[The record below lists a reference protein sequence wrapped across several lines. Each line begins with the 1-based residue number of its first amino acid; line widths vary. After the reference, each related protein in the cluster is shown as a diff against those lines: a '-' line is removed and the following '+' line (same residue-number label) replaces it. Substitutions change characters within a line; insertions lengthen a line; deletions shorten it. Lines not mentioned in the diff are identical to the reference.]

1 MLRLFRNRDLALLI
15 SGQAISQV
23 GDGIFTVALAWRVYQ
38 SYSSPAALSVVGIA
52 FFVPRLLLTIIG
64 GVLSDRFDR
73 RWTMVVADVGR
84 AIAVGVLGAISLD
97 PKPQL
102 VAIVVLVAFQGIAGS
117 LFGPAENAL
126 LPELV
131 QPEDLSQA
139 NSLRTI
145 VSPVAWTVIGPGLGG
160 ALTATLGPAA
170 AFWADSATYL
180 VSVVTLVMMRARGP
194 ATPTRG
200 ESFLADA
207 RHGFAYVA
215 ARPWLWGP
223 MVTASVAQLL
233 YAGPNQSLVPYLVK
247 YELHATAG
255 ALGLVLATGGLGTLA
270 AGLIIA
276 RLPRPRHIVTAMVLG
291 WALGIGSLAL
301 LGLSRTVWQAAVA
314 VFCWNLLIWSGE
326 ILWLTLLGLTV
337 PNRIRGRVS
346 SIDFLGSYWMIPISM
361 ALTGPLAALVGPR
374 TVLIGAGVGG
384 GLTILLTLLVPGVHR
399 PIYLQSEAVTEPP
412 VRT

>member
-1 MLRLFRNRDLALLI
+1 MLRLLRNRDLALLI

-38 SYSSPAALSVVGIA
+38 SYNSPAALSVVGIA
-52 FFVPRLLLTIIG
+52 FLVPRLLLTIVG
-64 GVLSDRFDR
+64 GVFSDRFDR

-84 AIAVGVLGAISLD
+84 AVAVGALGAISLD

-102 VAIVVLVAFQGIAGS
+102 VVIVVLVAFQGIAGS

-131 QPEDLSQA
+131 PPEDLSQA
-139 NSLRTI
+139 NALRMI
-145 VSPVAWTVIGPGLGG
+145 VSPVAWTVVGPALGG
-160 ALTATLGPAA
+160 ALTASLGPAA
-170 AFWADSATYL
+170 AFWADSATYV
-180 VSVVTLVMMRARGP
+180 VSVVTLVVMPPRPHSQQKQA
-194 ATPTRG
+194 

-207 RHGFAYVA
+207 RQGFAYVA
-215 ARPWLWGP
+215 SRPWLWGP

-247 YELHATAG
+247 YELHASAG
-255 ALGLVLATGGLGTLA
+255 ALGLILAIGGLGTLA
-270 AGLIIA
+270 AGLLA
-276 RLPRPRHIVTAMVLG
+276 GRLPRPRHIVTAMVLG

-301 LGLSRTVWQAAVA
+301 VGLSRTVWQAAAA
-314 VFCWNLLIWSGE
+314 VFLWNLLLWSGE

-346 SIDFLGSYWMIPISM
+346 SIDFLGSYWMMPISM

-374 TVLIGAGVGG
+374 MVLIGAGVGG
-384 GLTILLTLLVPGVHR
+384 GLAVMLTLLVPGVRR
-399 PIYLQSEAVTEPP
+399 PVYLQGSAAAEVP
-412 VRT
+412 

>member
-1 MLRLFRNRDLALLI
+1 MLRLLRNRDLALLI

-38 SYSSPAALSVVGIA
+38 SYNSPAALSVVGIA
-52 FFVPRLLLTIIG
+52 FLVPRLLLTIVG

-84 AIAVGVLGAISLD
+84 AVAVGVLGAISLD

-126 LPELV
+126 MPELV
-131 QPEDLSQA
+131 PPEDLSQA
-139 NSLRTI
+139 NALRMI
-145 VSPVAWTVIGPGLGG
+145 VSPVAWTVVGPALGG
-160 ALTATLGPAA
+160 ALTASLGPAA
-170 AFWADSATYL
+170 AFWADSATYV
-180 VSVVTLVMMRARGP
+180 VSVVTLVVMRART
-194 ATPTRG
+194 ASTPKRR

-207 RHGFAYVA
+207 RQGFAYVA
-215 ARPWLWGP
+215 SRPWLWGP

-247 YELHATAG
+247 YELHASAG
-255 ALGLVLATGGLGTLA
+255 ALGLILAIGGLGTLA
-270 AGLIIA
+270 AGLLA
-276 RLPRPRHIVTAMVLG
+276 GRLPRPRHIVTAMVLG

-301 LGLSRTVWQAAVA
+301 VGLSRTVLQAAAA
-314 VFCWNLLIWSGE
+314 VFLWNLLLWSGE

-346 SIDFLGSYWMIPISM
+346 SIDFLGSYWMMPISM

-374 TVLIGAGVGG
+374 MVLIGAGVGG
-384 GLTILLTLLVPGVHR
+384 GLAVMLTLVVPGVRR
-399 PIYLQSEAVTEPP
+399 PVYLQGSAAAEVP
-412 VRT
+412 

>member
-1 MLRLFRNRDLALLI
+1 MLRLLRNRDLALLI

-52 FFVPRLLLTIIG
+52 FMVPRLLLTIVG

-73 RWTMVVADVGR
+73 RWTMVVADAGR
-84 AIAVGVLGAISLD
+84 AVAVAILGAISVD
-97 PKPQL
+97 PKPDL

-117 LFGPAENAL
+117 LFGPAETAL

-131 QPEDLSQA
+131 PPEDLTGA
-139 NSLRTI
+139 NSLRTL
-145 VSPVAWTVIGPGLGG
+145 VSPVSWTVIGPALGG
-160 ALTATLGPAA
+160 ALTASLGPAA
-170 AFWADSATYL
+170 AFWADSATYV
-180 VSVVTLVMMRARGP
+180 VSVVTLVVMRSRPRSLQKQAG
-194 ATPTRG
+194 
-200 ESFLADA
+200 SILADA
-207 RHGFAYVA
+207 RQGFAYVA

-223 MVTASVAQLL
+223 MVGASVAQLL
-233 YAGPNQSLVPYLVK
+233 YFGPNQSLVPYLVK
-247 YELHATAG
+247 YELHASAG
-255 ALGLVLATGGLGTLA
+255 ALGLILATGGLGTLA
-270 AGLIIA
+270 AGLIIG
-276 RLPRPRHIVTAMVLG
+276 RLPRPRYIVTAMVLG

-301 LGLSRTVWQAAVA
+301 VGMSRTVWQAAAA
-314 VFCWNLLIWSGE
+314 VFCWNLLIWGGE

-384 GLTILLTLLVPGVHR
+384 GLAVLLTLLVPGVRR
-399 PIYLQSEAVTEPP
+399 PVYLQGPSAAEVP
-412 VRT
+412 

>member
-1 MLRLFRNRDLALLI
+1 MLRLLRNRDLALLI

-38 SYSSPAALSVVGIA
+38 SYNSPAALSVVGIA
-52 FFVPRLLLTIIG
+52 FLVPRLLLTIVG

-73 RWTMVVADVGR
+73 RWTMVVADIGR
-84 AIAVGVLGAISLD
+84 AVAVGVLGAISLN

-131 QPEDLSQA
+131 PTDDLSRA

-145 VSPVAWTVIGPGLGG
+145 VSPVAWTVVGPALGG
-160 ALTATLGPAA
+160 GLTASLGPAA
-170 AFWADSATYL
+170 AFWADSATYV
-180 VSVVTLVMMRARGP
+180 VSVLTLVLMRPRSGSQEKQVA
-194 ATPTRG
+194 
-200 ESFLADA
+200 SFLADA
-207 RHGFAYVA
+207 RQGFAYVA
-215 ARPWLWGP
+215 TRPWLWGP

-247 YELHATAG
+247 YELHASAG
-255 ALGLVLATGGLGTLA
+255 ALGLILAIGGLGTLA
-270 AGLIIA
+270 AGLLA
-276 RLPRPRHIVTAMVLG
+276 GRLPRPQHIVSAMVLG

-301 LGLSRTVWQAAVA
+301 VGLSRTVWQAAAA
-314 VFCWNLLIWSGE
+314 VFLWNLLIWSGE

-346 SIDFLGSYWMIPISM
+346 SIDFLGSYWMMPISM

-374 TVLIGAGVGG
+374 MVLIGAGVGG
-384 GLTILLTLLVPGVHR
+384 GLAVMLTLFVPGVHR
-399 PIYLQSEAVTEPP
+399 PVYLPGAGPAAEASS
-412 VRT
+412 

>member
-1 MLRLFRNRDLALLI
+1 MLRLLRNRDLALLI

-38 SYSSPAALSVVGIA
+38 SYNSPAALSVVGIA
-52 FFVPRLLLTIIG
+52 FLVPRLLLTIVG

-84 AIAVGVLGAISLD
+84 AVAVGVLGAISLD

-131 QPEDLSQA
+131 PPEDLSQA
-139 NSLRTI
+139 NALRMI
-145 VSPVAWTVIGPGLGG
+145 VSPLAWTVVGPALGG
-160 ALTATLGPAA
+160 ALTASLGPAA
-170 AFWADSATYL
+170 AFWADSATYV
-180 VSVVTLVMMRARGP
+180 VSVVTLVVMRPRPHSQQKQA
-194 ATPTRG
+194 

-207 RHGFAYVA
+207 RQGFAYVA
-215 ARPWLWGP
+215 SRPWLWGP

-247 YELHATAG
+247 YELHASAG
-255 ALGLVLATGGLGTLA
+255 ALGLILAIGGLGTLA
-270 AGLIIA
+270 AGLLA
-276 RLPRPRHIVTAMVLG
+276 GRLPRPRHIVTAMVLG

-301 LGLSRTVWQAAVA
+301 VGLSRTVWQAAAA
-314 VFCWNLLIWSGE
+314 VFLWNLLIWSGE

-346 SIDFLGSYWMIPISM
+346 SIDFLGSYWMMPISM

-374 TVLIGAGVGG
+374 MVLIGAGVGG
-384 GLTILLTLLVPGVHR
+384 GLAVMLTLLVPGVRR
-399 PIYLQSEAVTEPP
+399 PVYLQGSAAAEVP
-412 VRT
+412 

>member
-1 MLRLFRNRDLALLI
+1 MLRLLRNRDLALLI

-38 SYSSPAALSVVGIA
+38 SYNSPAALSVVGIA
-52 FFVPRLLLTIIG
+52 FLVPRLLLTIVG

-84 AIAVGVLGAISLD
+84 AVAVGVLGAISLD

-126 LPELV
+126 MPELV
-131 QPEDLSQA
+131 RPEDLSQA
-139 NSLRTI
+139 NALRMI
-145 VSPVAWTVIGPGLGG
+145 VSPVAWTVVGPALGG
-160 ALTATLGPAA
+160 ALTASLGPAA
-170 AFWADSATYL
+170 AFWADSATYV
-180 VSVVTLVMMRARGP
+180 VSVVTLVVMRART
-194 ATPTRG
+194 ASTPKRR

-207 RHGFAYVA
+207 RQGFAYVA
-215 ARPWLWGP
+215 SRPWLWGP

-247 YELHATAG
+247 YELHASAG
-255 ALGLVLATGGLGTLA
+255 ALGLILAIGGLGTLA
-270 AGLIIA
+270 AGLLA
-276 RLPRPRHIVTAMVLG
+276 GRLPRPRHIVAAMVLG

-301 LGLSRTVWQAAVA
+301 VGLSRTVWQAAAA
-314 VFCWNLLIWSGE
+314 VFLWNLLLWSGE

-346 SIDFLGSYWMIPISM
+346 SIDFLGSYWMMPISM

-374 TVLIGAGVGG
+374 MVLIGAGVGG
-384 GLTILLTLLVPGVHR
+384 GLAVMLTLLVPGVRR
-399 PIYLQSEAVTEPP
+399 PVYLQGSAAAEVP
-412 VRT
+412 